1 MRAAMAAAEVGDDVY
16 GEDPTVNRLQRVCA
30 ERLGLEAGLFVPSGT
45 QSNLTAL
52 LTHCKRGD
60 EYIAGQ
66 EAHTYRFEGGG
77 AAALGGI
84 QPQPLPFQAD
94 GTLCP
99 AAVRSAIKPDDFHF
113 ARSRLVCLE
122 NTQGGKAIA
131 PAYFTRMRA
140 LADRHGLALHLDGAR
155 LFNAAVALNV
165 EASDIAR
172 HCESVSVCLSKGLG
186 APAGSVLCGSNEFIA
201 EGRRWR
207 KVLGGGMRQ
216 AGVLAAAGLYALER
230 NCQRLAEDHRR
241 AEQLAIR
248 LRGFG
253 LEVEQHTNMVFVSGI
268 DTPRMVAHM
277 AAGGVRVSGPRWVVH
292 LDVDD
297 EGIEQVVV
305 AAAGLID
312 DPLRCP

>member
-1 MRAAMAAAEVGDDVY
+1 MAAAEVGDDVY
-16 GEDPTVNRLQRVCA
+16 GEDPTINRLQRVCA

-84 QPQPLPFQAD
+84 QPQPLPFQDD
-94 GTLCP
+94 GTLSL
-99 AAVRSAIKPDDFHF
+99 ASVRSAIKPDDFHF

-122 NTQGGKAIA
+122 NTQGGKAVP
-131 PAYFTRMRA
+131 PAYFAEMRA
-140 LADRHGLALHLDGAR
+140 LADGHGLALHLDGAR

-165 EASDIAR
+165 DASDFAR
-172 HCESVSVCLSKGLG
+172 HCDSVSVCLSKGLG
-186 APAGSVLCGSNEFIA
+186 APAGSVLCGDAEFIA

-230 NCQRLAEDHRR
+230 NCQRLGDDHRR
-241 AEQLAIR
+241 AEQLAEQ
-248 LRGFG
+248 LRRIG
-253 LEVEQHTNMVFVSGI
+253 LNVERHTNMVFVSGV
-268 DTPRMVAHM
+268 DTARMVAHM
-277 AAGGVRVSGPRWVVH
+277 AAAGVRVSGARWVVH

-297 EGIEQVVV
+297 EDIRRVV
-305 AAAGLID
+305 AAAAALTTAAAVRS
-312 DPLRCP
+312 P